1 MRKGKSCI
9 FHMRSTPFLALAVF
23 LAAPALAQPDAA
35 PALANFHGLTPTEI
49 ICMATGEDGQP
60 EEVSST
66 PWEGGEIA
74 ADACPPGAAP
84 PISTPPKQYRT
95 PIRLAAEWT
104 QSREGPISV
113 RFSIIAALT

>member
-1 MRKGKSCI
+1 MPKHAI
-9 FHMRSTPFLALAVF
+9 FLALAVF
-23 LAAPALAQPDAA
+23 LAAPALAQQDAA

-74 ADACPPGAAP
+74 ADACPPGA
-84 PISTPPKQYRT
+84 TPLHSY
-95 PIRLAAEWT
+95 AAEAV
-104 QSREGPISV
+104 SDADSSGGSV
-113 RFSIIAALT
+113 DAKPGGTD